1 MASLGFSLV
10 CAAHDVVIR
19 RDVNLRA
26 DPGTE
31 SEIIQELKVGDE
43 ARLLNLEQENDYYH
57 VLHDAGV
64 GWVWARNVKI
74 FPEYLPEKQWKFWTD
89 ADNDCQHTRQEVLI
103 AESEIEVTF
112 TDPTNCTVG
121 AGRWT
126 DPYSGETFTNPGD
139 LDVDHVVPLR
149 NAHRSGGWRW
159 TKQRRQEY
167 ANNLDNPEHLVAV
180 KAYLV
185 RNKSDQGPD
194 KWLPPNQDYHC
205 QYVEKWQTIKQRWE
219 LEISAR
225 EAEAIAAIKASCP

>member
-1 MASLGFSLV
+1 
-10 CAAHDVVIR
+10 
-19 RDVNLRA
+19 
-26 DPGTE
+26 
-31 SEIIQELKVGDE
+31 
-43 ARLLNLEQENDYYH
+43 
-57 VLHDAGV
+57 
-64 GWVWARNVKI
+64 
-74 FPEYLPEKQWKFWTD
+74 
-89 ADNDCQHTRQEVLI
+89 
-103 AESEIEVTF
+103 
-112 TDPTNCTVG
+112 
-121 AGRWT
+121 
-126 DPYSGETFTNPGD
+126 
-139 LDVDHVVPLR
+139 VPLR